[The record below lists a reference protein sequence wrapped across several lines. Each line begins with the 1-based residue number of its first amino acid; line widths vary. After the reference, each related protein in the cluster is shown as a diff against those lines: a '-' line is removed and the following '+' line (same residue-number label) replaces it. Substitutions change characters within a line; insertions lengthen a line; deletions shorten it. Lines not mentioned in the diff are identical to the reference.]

1 LSEQLTVTTVGSSAA
16 SGCWIWTTSS
26 LGTPIPSYQ
35 LPLFLPLSG
44 NRGQQSR
51 SNQIEAVQEEILG
64 CSAKGNS
71 TCLVRH
77 YLWVGRQDWRERRRR
92 EGDLCHR
99 KGRRRGILVRGFA
112 AQSGIIGWQRYGR
125 ILSQIPLVLE
135 AGPGLVCCVRAFVQ
149 PTNNRGHI

>member
-99 KGRRRGILVRGFA
+99 KGRRRGILERGFA
-112 AQSGIIGWQRYGR
+112 AQSWHNWMAKIRKDIIPNPFGTGSRSGSCLLR
-125 ILSQIPLVLE
+125 
-135 AGPGLVCCVRAFVQ
+135 ACVRSA
-149 PTNNRGHI
+149 N